1 MSIISQDPLVRAGH
15 FVGDFGSPFYGEER
29 QRDVW
34 NEAQAF
40 GLQLAVWATLTAA
53 TITVWSVG
61 GAAVPYVLGALA
73 RIGVVCLLTVVY
85 AQRLGVDVA
94 QPQRLLR
101 LRLVPYGVLVLALVA
116 GVLRAQND
124 GSVSFIAGVTSG
136 ALVAVVM
143 VALMAR
149 RSRASGSCGPTPVG

>member
-53 TITVWSVG
+53 TITVWSVAPPCLRTRSPRAHRRG
-61 GAAVPYVLGALA
+61 VPADRCVRAAA
-73 RIGVVCLLTVVY
+73 RG
-85 AQRLGVDVA
+85 
-94 QPQRLLR
+94 
-101 LRLVPYGVLVLALVA
+101 
-116 GVLRAQND
+116 
-124 GSVSFIAGVTSG
+124 
-136 ALVAVVM
+136 
-143 VALMAR
+143 
-149 RSRASGSCGPTPVG
+149 

>member
-1 MSIISQDPLVRAGH
+1 VSTIRQDPLVRAGH
-15 FVGDFGSPFYGEER
+15 FVGDFGSHFYGEER

-73 RIGVVCLLTVVY
+73 LIGVVCLLTVVY

-149 RSRASGSCGPTPVG
+149 RSRASGECGPTPVG

>member
-1 MSIISQDPLVRAGH
+1 MSTTRQDPLVRAAH
-15 FVGDFGSPFYGEER
+15 MVADFGNPFYGEER

-53 TITVWSVG
+53 TITVWVVG
-61 GAAVPYVLGALA
+61 APAVPYVLGALA
-73 RIGVVCLLTVVY
+73 LVGLVCVLTVAY

-101 LRLVPYGVLVLALVA
+101 LRLVPYGVLVLVLVA
-116 GVLRAQND
+116 GVVHAQRD
-124 GSVSFIAGVTSG
+124 SSVSFIAGVTAG
-136 ALVAVVM
+136 ALVAATM
-143 VALMAR
+143 FALVAR
-149 RSRASGSCGPTPVG
+149 RAR

>member
-1 MSIISQDPLVRAGH
+1 VSSISQDPLVRAAH
-15 FVGDFGSPFYGEER
+15 FVGDFGSPLYGEER

-40 GLQLAVWATLTAA
+40 GLQLAVWATPTAA

-73 RIGVVCLLTVVY
+73 LIGVVCLLTVVY

-149 RSRASGSCGPTPVG
+149 RSRASGECGPTPVG